1 MAGVD
6 IMTVKELLGHKSLN
20 MTLRYAHLAPAHK
33 VKALEM
39 LDLQLN
45 NQAYCTMNTGM
56 RKTEILTLT
65 WDNVDLKH
73 GFILL
78 NITKNDERREIPINK
93 TLRESLLGLNR
104 RLDVPYLF
112 FDVLSGKRYLDVKR
126 SFNTAC
132 RRAKIKDFRFNDLR
146 HTFASHLVMAGVDI
160 MTVKDLLGHKSLNMT
175 LRYAHLAPAH
185 KVKALE
191 MLDLQLNNQVYCTI
205 TAQSGV

>member
-1 MAGVD
+1 
-6 IMTVKELLGHKSLN
+6 
-20 MTLRYAHLAPAHK
+20 
-33 VKALEM
+33 
-39 LDLQLN
+39 
-45 NQAYCTMNTGM
+45 M

-78 NITKNDERREIPINK
+78 NVTKNDERREIPINE
-93 TLRESLLGLNR
+93 TLRQVLLNLPR

-112 FDVLSGKRYLDVKR
+112 FDAVSGKRYLDVKR
-126 SFNTAC
+126 LFNTAC
-132 RRAKIKDFRFNDLR
+132 RRAKIKDFRFHDLR
-146 HTFASHLVMAGVDI
+146 HTFSSHLVMAGVDI

-191 MLDLQLNNQVYCTI
+191 MLDLQFNNQVNFTI
-205 TAQSGV
+205 TSQLGAEPRKKALNDNAKCLNFHGEAPGS